1 MKTKIHIKSLVLG
14 AVAGASMILALGAA
28 TREPFIEQMFPLRFA
43 VLEASPHGDPIN
55 GRRTTVLRLAPFH
68 GKIDQ
73 KSYDFRKKHE
83 TPEITVVTMVDVG
96 YEIRTNDVID
106 FRAVG
111 HLKLSPGSTISR

>member
-1 MKTKIHIKSLVLG
+1 MKNRLDVKSLVLG
-14 AVAGASMILALGAA
+14 AVTGASIMLALGAA
-28 TREPFIEQMFPLRFA
+28 TREPFIEQILPLRFA
-43 VLEASPHGDPIN
+43 VLEVTPHGDLIN

-68 GKIDQ
+68 GKIDR
-73 KSYDFRKKHE
+73 KSHDFRKKHE
-83 TPEITVVTMVDVG
+83 TPEITVVTMVDAG